1 MRKMSASRPERI
13 EPSYPPGEAIEHP
26 SQVVNAIINESPFG
40 PIGSINFAELFPDKL
55 VIKVNGARY
64 DFFHAFYESYRNGG
78 AGKGGAVTKA
88 ERKYRDVA
96 REMARHIEATHKD
109 GSKDAM
115 IHLFVEGEERRRNHL
130 AASFL
135 SQEKRESVGRI
146 MAAVEE
152 EKRESP
158 AKHAPQEEGDASRK
172 MRLRH
177 AIMVALAGIGAG
189 TALMQEPA
197 QEQFPT
203 HATDSAREPEAS
215 AADDGEAAWSTEG
228 LVTTED
234 LNARS
239 AAVPSGA
246 EDLRVETLRPELVQK
261 GEGAESAFIRLL
273 PRLGE
278 ANVQRL
284 FEQIGAEMPDTVEAQ
299 AHILAL
305 GLGLARPGPDEVMPY
320 SESEKASFVATI
332 VTKQGVPSVELVLNR
347 PGEAPRVILDTEI
360 GVLPLHD

>member
-1 MRKMSASRPERI
+1 MKPEQHGG
-13 EPSYPPGEAIEHP
+13 YAQGEAIEHP
-26 SQVVNAIINESPFG
+26 MQVYWAVVKESPFEPVG
-40 PIGSINFAELFPDKL
+40 NAHLFSEK
-55 VIKVNGARY
+55 IIITVNGARADY
-64 DFFHAFYESYRNGG
+64 FKAFYESYRAGEE
-78 AGKGGAVTKA
+78 GKGAAVAKA
-88 ERKYRDVA
+88 EKKYRDV
-96 REMARHIEATHKD
+96 RRTMARHLAKD
-109 GSKDAM
+109 KEHNHDKDRVELLIDA
-115 IHLFVEGEERRRNHL
+115 FVIGEERRLNRL
-130 AASFL
+130 KTSFL

-299 AHILAL
+299 AHVLAL

-320 SESEKASFVATI
+320 SESEKTSFVATI

-347 PGEAPRVILDTEI
+347 PGEAPHVILDTEI
-360 GVLPLHD
+360 GVIPLHD